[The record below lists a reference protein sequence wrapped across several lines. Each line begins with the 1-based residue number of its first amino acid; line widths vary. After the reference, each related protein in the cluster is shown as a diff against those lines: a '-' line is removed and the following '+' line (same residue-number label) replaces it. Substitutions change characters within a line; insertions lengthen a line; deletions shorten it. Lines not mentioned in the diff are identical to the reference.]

1 MEQFDMLVCDKMEID
16 SVGTEEGYNTISD
29 YNMELIEYYKSDTI
43 FKILPTEIVLKIIS
57 FLDEDTVT
65 VGRVCRYWNGLAFRE
80 IYDRGMAEMEV
91 YQDNFKAIVEFTRAI
106 LINPSSPSPWFKRGV
121 AHYKEC
127 EEKEAVRNITKA
139 LSLSPSTVE
148 YYLMKAMLHQIQLT

>member
-1 MEQFDMLVCDKMEID
+1 MIRDLVEFAITDSLFKNILEEYYKMEQFDMLVCDKMEID
-16 SVGTEEGYNTISD
+16 SVGTEEGYNTTSD

-65 VGRVCRYWNGLAFRE
+65 VGRVCKYWNGLAFRE

-91 YQDNFKAIVEFTRAI
+91 YQV
-106 LINPSSPSPWFKRGV
+106 SV
-121 AHYKEC
+121 AF
-127 EEKEAVRNITKA
+127 VL
-139 LSLSPSTVE
+139 LSLSSRS
-148 YYLMKAMLHQIQLT
+148 QF